1 VSDMRSV
8 LIVDDEYGLAEMA
21 GELLALQGHTVA
33 TAINGKLGLE
43 SLSRMRPDVILVDVM
58 MPIMSGDEMVRQLK
72 RDPAFR
78 DIPVIMMSAAGFEGL
93 DADLCSL
100 IGGFLQKPFTFDE
113 LTAELHRVL
122 LAAAAR

>member
-1 VSDMRSV
+1 MRRI

-21 GELLALQGHTVA
+21 AELLAMKGHTVA
-33 TAINGKLGLE
+33 TAINGKLALE
-43 SLSRMRPDVILVDVM
+43 SLSQMRPDVILVDLM

-72 RDPAFR
+72 RTPAFC

-93 DADLCSL
+93 DADLHPL

-113 LTAELHRVL
+113 LMAELHRVVM
-122 LAAAAR
+122 AGPAR